1 MEFAHVPVL
10 LAECIDFLK
19 INPDGIYVDGTMGGA
34 GHSLEIVKKLSK
46 NGRLIGIDRDAEA
59 LNHSKNRLKDYSNV
73 TFVQD
78 NHDNIKSILES
89 LQIEKVD
96 GILLDLGV
104 SSYQLDEP
112 TRGFSYMHDAPLDM
126 RMNKEDKF
134 SAYDVVNK
142 YSEEELTQIF
152 YTYGEE
158 KFSKKIAMK
167 IVERRKVAPIQTT
180 FELVECI
187 KSALP
192 AAALREKQHPAK
204 RVFQAIR
211 IEVNQELEYLK
222 DCVKDSV
229 LCLKPGGRLAIIT
242 FHSLEDRIVKKTYED
257 LEGKCICPKELP
269 MCVCNRVSFGR
280 IVTKKPIE
288 SNENEL
294 KINPRARSAKLR
306 VFERI

>member
-10 LAECIDFLK
+10 LTECIDFLK

-34 GHSLEIVKKLSK
+34 GHSLEIVKRLSK
-46 NGRLIGIDRDAEA
+46 DGRLIGIDRDIEA
-59 LNHSKNRLKDYSNV
+59 LNHSKNRLKDYTNV

-78 NHDNIKSILES
+78 NHDNIKSILER
-89 LQIEKVD
+89 LQIENVD

-152 YTYGEE
+152 YMYGEE

-167 IVERRKVAPIQTT
+167 IAEKRKVAPTPEQD
-180 FELVECI
+180 
-187 KSALP
+187 S
-192 AAALREKQHPAK
+192 R
-204 RVFQAIR
+204 
-211 IEVNQELEYLK
+211 LE
-222 DCVKDSV
+222 
-229 LCLKPGGRLAIIT
+229 T
-242 FHSLEDRIVKKTYED
+242 Q
-257 LEGKCICPKELP
+257 
-269 MCVCNRVSFGR
+269 GR
-280 IVTKKPIE
+280 INVAVLD
-288 SNENEL
+288 L
-294 KINPRARSAKLR
+294 KAVCRQNSFFSGGP
-306 VFERI
+306 

>member
-1 MEFAHVPVL
+1 MEFSHIPVL

-34 GHSLEIVKKLSK
+34 GHSSEVVKRLSSR
-46 NGRLIGIDRDAEA
+46 GRLIGIDRDIEA
-59 LNHSKNRLKDYSNV
+59 LNHSKQKLKDYDNIIY
-73 TFVQD
+73 VQD
-78 NHDNIKSILES
+78 NHDNIKNILDK

-112 TRGFSYMHDAPLDM
+112 TRGFSYMHDAKLDM

-142 YSEEELTQIF
+142 YSEEDLVEIF
-152 YTYGEE
+152 QNYGEE
-158 KFSKKIAMK
+158 KFSKRIAK
-167 IVERRKVAPIQTT
+167 RIVERRSIEPILTT
-180 FELVECI
+180 FELVDCI
-187 KSALP
+187 KSALT

-229 LCLKPGGRLAIIT
+229 LSLKPGR
-242 FHSLEDRIVKKTYED
+242 KTCHNYF
-257 LEGKCICPKELP
+257 
-269 MCVCNRVSFGR
+269 SFSRG
-280 IVTKKPIE
+280 
-288 SNENEL
+288 
-294 KINPRARSAKLR
+294 
-306 VFERI
+306 

>member
-34 GHSLEIVKKLSK
+34 GHSLEIAKRLSK
-46 NGRLIGIDRDAEA
+46 NGRLVGIDRDAEA

-126 RMNKEDKF
+126 RMNKEDSF

-152 YTYGEE
+152 YAYGEE

-229 LCLKPGGRLAIIT
+229 LCLKPGGRLVIIT

>member
-10 LAECIDFLK
+10 LTECIDFLK

-34 GHSLEIVKKLSK
+34 GHSLEIVKRLSK
-46 NGRLIGIDRDAEA
+46 DGRLIGIDRDIEA
-59 LNHSKNRLKDYSNV
+59 LNHSKNRLKDYTNV

-78 NHDNIKSILES
+78 NHDNIKSILER
-89 LQIEKVD
+89 LQIENVD

-152 YTYGEE
+152 YMYGEE

-167 IVERRKVAPIQTT
+167 IAEKRKVAPIQTT

-229 LCLKPGGRLAIIT
+229 LCLKPGGRLVIIT
-242 FHSLEDRIVKKTYED
+242 FHSLEDRIVKKAYED

-269 MCVCNRVSFGR
+269 MCVCKRVSFGR